1 MKQARLKQLRL
12 ENAAYLQKQMQ
23 EKNGRKDDEKQL
35 QMIQAAILRSD
46 TEEYNDIER
55 RKEEMKR
62 VMAEEHAK
70 EVTKQIEW
78 KRAQKVT
85 SMSRHEI
92 DMNKPL
98 LHLVTRTTASRDDM
112 PPLDELPGEE
122 SP

>member
-46 TEEYNDIER
+46 TEEYNEIER

-62 VMAEEHAK
+62 TMAEEHSK

-78 KRAQKVT
+78 KRAQKST

-98 LHLVTRTTASRDDM
+98 LHLVTRTMGARDEM
-112 PPLDELPGEE
+112 PPLDELPG
-122 SP
+122 